1 MLSLMGSKEGARRIF
16 IGLILVA
23 LGLVFALVLPF
34 GAALVFATV
43 LAAAISPL
51 HRSLTRRF
59 GGRVNLSAGVLCLA
73 VLLLLLLPLGSLG
86 AMVIGEL
93 VRGANFI
100 TETVRGEGMSSLV
113 ERMPAAI
120 QAPMR
125 ELLRATVSDPTH
137 FDEELRRRAGAHGSE
152 VAAFM
157 SKALAKTGAAVVQG
171 TMSLIALFF
180 LLVDGRAFVSWLED
194 NSPLMRGQVPELL
207 AEFRR
212 VSTTVLISTLVTS
225 GVQALTAA
233 LGYAIAGVPHPFF
246 FALVTFFISFVPA
259 VGAGGVCLT
268 AALLLLSLGKTW
280 AALFLAI
287 WVIPVGLVDNLV
299 KPLLVQ
305 RGMHMHGGIV
315 FFALI
320 GGIAAFG
327 AVGLLL
333 GPLFVTLLVA
343 LVRIYRRD
351 FSDQSNKTPNA
362 PPTGE
367 ITAATPS
374 QSG

>member
-1 MLSLMGSKEGARRIF
+1 MGSKENARRIF
-16 IGLILVA
+16 IGLILIA

-34 GAALVFATV
+34 GAGLVFATV
-43 LAAAISPL
+43 FAGALTPL
-51 HRSLTRRF
+51 HYRLTNKL
-59 GGRVNLSAGVLCLA
+59 GGRASLSAGLLCFG

-86 AMVIGEL
+86 TFVVGEVI
-93 VRGANFI
+93 RGATFI
-100 TETVRGEGMSSLV
+100 SNTVRGEGMSSLV
-113 ERMPAAI
+113 DNMPPAL
-120 QAPMR
+120 QNPMR
-125 ELLRATVSDPTH
+125 EILRTVVGDPAN
-137 FDEELRRRAGAHGSE
+137 FDEELRRSAGAHGST

-157 SKALAKTGAAVVQG
+157 SRTLAKTGAAVVQI

-180 LLVDGRAFVSWLED
+180 LLVDGRAFVLWIED
-194 NSPLMRGQVPELL
+194 NSPLMSAQVSELL

-212 VSTTVLISTLVTS
+212 VSTTVLISVLVTA
-225 GVQALTAA
+225 GVQALTAVI
-233 LGYAIAGVPHPFF
+233 GYAIAGVPHPMF
-246 FALVTFFISFVPA
+246 FALVTFFVSFVPA

-268 AALLLLSLGKTW
+268 AALLLFSIGKSW
-280 AALFLAI
+280 AALFLMF

-305 RGMHMHGGIV
+305 RGMHMHAGIV

-333 GPLFVTLLVA
+333 GPLIVTFLVA

-351 FSDQSNKTPNA
+351 FSDPAHDASIAAPPEGPNA
-362 PPTGE
+362 D
-367 ITAATPS
+367 S
-374 QSG
+374 QGA